1 MGRRYRGPLTIRRQS
16 SAGTKASEVEPFT
29 QDGLQRRTA
38 HPMPGVPDVRP
49 DRALRRARGR
59 LTGAG
64 LPRVPRRPRPGARA
78 LAELSAR
85 PEFRGNSCRN
95 STAISSGLELAVEEV
110 EDRFDALHPMLRCAR
125 AGQLV

>member
-1 MGRRYRGPLTIRRQS
+1 MTLRVLIVAFGDAQFRATTESGARRESLMASRPYRGPLTIRRQS
-16 SAGTKASEVEPFT
+16 SAGTKPSEVEPFT

-64 LPRVPRRPRPGARA
+64 LPRVPRRARPGARA
-78 LAELSAR
+78 LAELAPGR
-85 PEFRGNSCRN
+85 
-95 STAISSGLELAVEEV
+95 
-110 EDRFDALHPMLRCAR
+110 
-125 AGQLV
+125 